1 MSDLEK
7 RAIERLKIGAEMSEQ
22 YYEKPLMITYSGGK
36 DSDICVE
43 LAIRSGINFEV
54 QNSHTTADAPET
66 VRYIRQRFK
75 EWESKGIKCEIS
87 KPMYQGKRTSMW
99 DLIAKKGMP
108 PTRMMRYCC
117 AVLKETAG
125 NNRAISTGVR
135 KAESAKRSNRGIYE
149 TITPKISDKI
159 ILNNDNDD
167 RRQIIERCEMK
178 GKIVINPIIDWED
191 SDVWKYI
198 RSEKLTVNPLYQ
210 CGFNR
215 VGCIGCPMAQKK
227 RYTQFMLYPKYK
239 QMYIHAFDRML
250 EARKAKGKDD
260 HNWKNGYDV
269 FQWWMEEDP
278 DQITFY
284 DKEIKND

>member
-7 RAIERLKIGAEMSEQ
+7 IAIERLKIGAEMSEQ

-54 QNSHTTADAPET
+54 HNSHTTADAPET

-75 EWESKGIKCEIS
+75 EWESEGIKCEIS
-87 KPMYQGKRTSMW
+87 KPMYKGKRTSMW
-99 DLIAKKGMP
+99 DLIVKKGMP
-108 PTRMMRYCC
+108 PARLMRYCC

-125 NNRAISTGVR
+125 KKRAISTGVR
-135 KAESAKRSNRGIYE
+135 RAESAKRSNRGIYE
-149 TITPKISDKI
+149 TITPKISDRI

-167 RRQIIERCEMK
+167 RRQVIERCEMK
-178 GKIVINPIIDWED
+178 GEIVINPIIDWKD
-191 SDVWKYI
+191 SDVWEYI

-215 VGCIGCPMAQKK
+215 VGCIGCPMAGKK
-227 RYTQFMLYPKYK
+227 RYTEFRIYPKYK

-250 EARKAKGKDD
+250 EARKAKGKYDPD
-260 HNWKNGYDV
+260 WNSGYDV
-269 FQWWMEEDP
+269 FQWWMEENP
-278 DQITFY
+278 NQITFY

>member
-7 RAIERLKIGAEMSEQ
+7 IAIERLKIGAEMSEQ

-54 QNSHTTADAPET
+54 HNSHTTADAPET

-87 KPMYQGKRTSMW
+87 KPMYKGKRTSMW
-99 DLIAKKGMP
+99 DLIVKKGMP
-108 PTRMMRYCC
+108 PARLMRYCC

-125 NNRAISTGVR
+125 KNRAVSTGVR
-135 KAESAKRSNRGIYE
+135 RAESAKRSNRGIYE
-149 TITPKISDKI
+149 TITPKISDRI

-167 RRQIIERCEMK
+167 RRQVIERCEMK
-178 GKIVINPIIDWED
+178 GEIVINPIIDWKD
-191 SDVWKYI
+191 SDVWEYI

-215 VGCIGCPMAQKK
+215 VGCIGCPMAGKK
-227 RYTQFMLYPKYK
+227 RYTEFRIYPKYK
-239 QMYIHAFDRML
+239 HC
-250 EARKAKGKDD
+250 
-260 HNWKNGYDV
+260 
-269 FQWWMEEDP
+269 FQGLKHYFAP
-278 DQITFY
+278 NT
-284 DKEIKND
+284 

>member
-54 QNSHTTADAPET
+54 HNSHTTADAPET

-99 DLIAKKGMP
+99 DLIVKKGMP
-108 PTRMMRYCC
+108 PARLMRYCC
-117 AVLKETAG
+117 SVLKETAG
-125 NNRAISTGVR
+125 KNRAISTGVR
-135 KAESAKRSNRGIYE
+135 RAESAKRSNRGIYE
-149 TITPKISDKI
+149 TITPKISDRI

-167 RRQIIERCEMK
+167 RRQVIERCEMK
-178 GKIVINPIIDWED
+178 GEIVINPIIDWKD
-191 SDVWKYI
+191 SDVWEYI

-215 VGCIGCPMAQKK
+215 VGCIGCPMAGKK
-227 RYTQFMLYPKYK
+227 RYTEFRIYPKYK

-250 EARKAKGKDD
+250 EARKAKGKYDPD
-260 HNWKNGYDV
+260 WNSGYDV
-269 FQWWMEEDP
+269 FQWWMEENP
-278 DQITFY
+278 NQITFY

>member
-22 YYEKPLMITYSGGK
+22 YYKKPLMITYSGGK

-54 QNSHTTADAPET
+54 HNSHTTADAPET

-99 DLIAKKGMP
+99 DLIVKKGMP
-108 PTRMMRYCC
+108 PSRLMRYCC

-125 NNRAISTGVR
+125 KNRAISTGVR
-135 KAESAKRSNRGIYE
+135 RAESAKRSNRGIYE
-149 TITPKISDKI
+149 SITSKISDKI

-167 RRQIIERCEMK
+167 RRQVIERCEMK
-178 GKIVINPIIDWED
+178 GKTVINPIIDWKD
-191 SDVWKYI
+191 SDVWEYI
-198 RSEKLTVNPLYQ
+198 CSEKLTVNPLYQ

-215 VGCIGCPMAQKK
+215 VGCVGCPMAGKK
-227 RYTQFMLYPKYK
+227 RYTEFRIYPKYK

-250 EARKAKGKDD
+250 EARKAKGKYDPD
-260 HNWKNGYDV
+260 WNSGYDV
-269 FQWWMEEDP
+269 FQWWMEENP
-278 DQITFY
+278 NQITFY

>member
-7 RAIERLKIGAEMSEQ
+7 IAIERLKIGAEMSEQ

-54 QNSHTTADAPET
+54 HNSHTTADAPET

-75 EWESKGIKCEIS
+75 EWESEGIKCEIS
-87 KPMYQGKRTSMW
+87 KPMYKGKRTSMW
-99 DLIAKKGMP
+99 DLIVKKGMP
-108 PTRMMRYCC
+108 PARLMRYCC

-125 NNRAISTGVR
+125 KKRAISTGVR
-135 KAESAKRSNRGIYE
+135 RAESAKRSNRGIYE
-149 TITPKISDKI
+149 TITPKISDRI

-167 RRQIIERCEMK
+167 RRQVIERCEMK
-178 GKIVINPIIDWED
+178 GEIVINPIIDWKD
-191 SDVWKYI
+191 SDVWEYI

-215 VGCIGCPMAQKK
+215 VGCIGCPMAGKK
-227 RYTQFMLYPKYK
+227 RYTEFRIYPKYK

-250 EARKAKGKDD
+250 EARKAKGKYDPD
-260 HNWKNGYDV
+260 WNSGYDV
-269 FQWWMEEDP
+269 FQWWMEENP
-278 DQITFY
+278 NQITFY
-284 DKEIKND
+284 DKEIQND